1 MKRDGVIRD
10 KELSTVCSLALE
22 RPGTAGAGFY
32 DISKLMTISKRR
44 PQMEFCIRD
53 DDTSYF
59 TSPDELEAVY
69 GEISLHGPISLAVVP
84 YHRAGTSKGVPES
97 FRTLGSIHPLHEN
110 RELVAYLRNGI
121 SKRRFEIM
129 LHGYHHDEPD
139 GLPEFITRADLNQR
153 VSRGRKYLEDLL
165 GAQVRV
171 FVPPGNAIGRAG
183 LDAIAR
189 EGLHLGGTAGV
200 RAGWPLMAPATWKT
214 WLHLRKWRRNGGVGV
229 PWVLDLG
236 DHREIPGNA
245 VTPAA
250 SFQENEARF
259 QTALAMGGVFC
270 VATHYWEMNAP
281 SAHGGAPPVGE
292 HLLHLVQ
299 LAISDPKV
307 VWRSVGDIV
316 SESDFV
322 A

>member
-1 MKRDGVIRD
+1 M
-10 KELSTVCSLALE
+10 E
-22 RPGTAGAGFY
+22 RVMVG
-32 DISKLMTISKRR
+32 KKR

-69 GEISLHGPISLAVVP
+69 GEVSLRGPVSLAVVP
-84 YHRAGTSKGVPES
+84 DHRAGTSKGVPER
-97 FRTLGSIHPLHEN
+97 FRTRGSIHPLHEN

-121 SKRRFEIM
+121 SKGRFEVM

-139 GLPEFITRADLNQR
+139 GLPEFTKRDDLLQR

-165 GAQVRV
+165 GARIRV
-171 FVPPGNAIGRAG
+171 FVPPGNTIGAAG
-183 LDAIAR
+183 LQAIVR
-189 EGLHLGGTAGV
+189 EGLHLGGAAGV
-200 RAGWPLMAPATWKT
+200 RGGWSPLALATWRT
-214 WLHLRKWRRNGGVGV
+214 WLHLRKWRKSGGAGV
-229 PWVLDLG
+229 PWILDLG
-236 DHREIPGNA
+236 DHREIPSNA

-250 SFQENEARF
+250 SFQDNEARF
-259 QTALAMGGVFC
+259 QAALAMGGVFC
-270 VATHYWEMNAP
+270 LATHYWEMNAE
-281 SAHGGAPPVGE
+281 SVHDGAPRVGE
-292 HLLHLVQ
+292 HMRHLVR
-299 LAISDPKV
+299 LATSNPQV

>member
-1 MKRDGVIRD
+1 MGD
-10 KELSTVCSLALE
+10 KELSAGCSLALE

-32 DISKLMTISKRR
+32 AISKLMTISKRR
-44 PQMEFCIRD
+44 AQMEFCIRD

-69 GEISLHGPISLAVVP
+69 GEISLHGPVSLAVVP
-84 YHRAGTSKGVPES
+84 YHRAGTSKGVPE
-97 FRTLGSIHPLHEN
+97 RLRKLGSVHPLHEN

-121 SKRRFEIM
+121 SKQRFEIM

-139 GLPEFITRADLNQR
+139 GLGEFTARNDLNQR
-153 VSRGRKYLEDLL
+153 VSHGRKYLEDLL
-165 GAQVRV
+165 GAQIRV
-171 FVPPGNAIGRAG
+171 FVPPGNTIGRAG
-183 LDAIAR
+183 LRAIAR

-200 RAGWPLMAPATWKT
+200 RAGWSPLARTTWRT
-214 WLHLRKWRRNGGVGV
+214 WLRLRKWRKTGGVGV

-250 SFQENEARF
+250 NFEDNQARF

-270 VATHYWEMNAP
+270 LATHYWEMNAP
-281 SAHGGAPPVGE
+281 SMHPGAPRVGE
-292 HLLHLVQ
+292 HLRHLVQ

-307 VWRSVGDIV
+307 VWRSVGDVV
-316 SESDFV
+316 SKSDFV
-322 A
+322 I